1 MKITMKE
8 IALRAGVSPAT
19 VSRVVNGN
27 GEVAPDKREKIL
39 RIVADEAGQRHWI
52 GHRRKY
58 RVRHIGLL
66 LLSGSRFDIRPVG
79 AKIIHIADHLPRDYE
94 FQVCSSPVDAHRLE
108 SQFLRGELD
117 GLLLSGHNVQDPF
130 LAFLLNRIPHVWL
143 NSFQLEDQQAVSLM
157 GNEFAGKLAANYL
170 LDHHCRRPAVLSFRT
185 DNIGLADR
193 VAGFTA
199 GCFLRKVPSYEI
211 PLDFSGK
218 PLPVDDL
225 LNHGE
230 LLEEA
235 IRAALEKFPPRG
247 IPDGIFSPEEVLTPY
262 LYRVFLRRK
271 LKKYPPVI
279 SCNHTPGYLAGL
291 YPRPAS
297 IDLHPETLVKLAI
310 DELVNRIEGRPP
322 RPDNIAAVVQP
333 QLIPGEA
340 DALPETSGGEITP
353 GRR

>member
-8 IALRAGVSPAT
+8 VALRAGVSPAT

-39 RIVADEAGQRHWI
+39 RIVAAEAGRRHWI

-58 RVRHIGLL
+58 RIRHIGLL
-66 LLSGSRFDIRPVG
+66 LLSGSRFDIRTVG
-79 AKIIHIADHLPRDYE
+79 AKIINIADHLPRDYE
-94 FQVCSSPVDAHRLE
+94 FQICSSPVNAHRIE

-117 GLLLSGHNVQDPF
+117 GLLLSGHNVKDPF
-130 LAFLLNRIPHVWL
+130 LAFLLDRIPHVWL

-170 LDHHCRRPAVLSFRT
+170 LERHCRRPAVLSFQT

-193 VAGFTA
+193 IAGFAA
-199 GCFLRKVPSYEI
+199 GCFLKKTPSREI
-211 PLDFSGK
+211 PLELSGK
-218 PLPVDDL
+218 SLHIDDL

-230 LLEEA
+230 LLEES
-235 IRAALEKFPPRG
+235 IRTALDRFPAKG
-247 IPDGIFSPEEVLTPY
+247 FPDGIFSPEEALTPY
-262 LYRVFLRRK
+262 LYRVFLRRR
-271 LKKYPPVI
+271 LKKYPLVI

-310 DELVNRIEGRPP
+310 DELVNRIEGRVP
-322 RPDNIAAVVQP
+322 RPDNIATVIQP
-333 QLIPGEA
+333 QLVPGETTR
-340 DALPETSGGEITP
+340 PVE
-353 GRR
+353 